1 MRCGEVVRHLAH
13 HGENEQ
19 LQAVR
24 DPAVRFT
31 ETLHQQPR
39 VDRNGEPGHHFA
51 QDHRR
56 QRRHIVGIGAEEQ
69 RHDGGAAGGQGQRHH
84 ADDLKLEHRQSATLF
99 PVAASAAESDLVG
112 RIGSSSLLGIA
123 FHMSSYCEFF
133 RASHVARAPYARLT
147 HVCLLR
153 LATFPCDFPAR
164 HSGFPHVPCDLSSAP
179 TARLMRPA
187 RNFSSP
193 S

>member
-69 RHDGGAAGGQGQRHH
+69 RHDGGAAGGQGQRHR

-123 FHMSSYCEFF
+123 FHMSSYCDFSA
-133 RASHVARAPYARLT
+133 RRTWHVHLT
-147 HVCLLR
+147 HALR
-153 LATFPCDFPAR
+153 TYAFYDLRLFLATFPHA
-164 HSGFPHVPCDLSSAP
+164 
-179 TARLMRPA
+179 TAASRTSHA
-187 RNFSSP
+187 I
-193 S
+193 